1 MSTIIATTFSNGSV
15 SVPTATVV
23 NGSAKA
29 WASYSNTA
37 TATIDNSL
45 NVSSITDNG
54 VGDATFGFSTS
65 FSSAAYASPV
75 DNHGNAVGNS
85 NAYIGST
92 RSNTKSAS
100 TVRCVSVYDPG
111 TVTGNDGD
119 NQSFVCMGD
128 LA

>member
-1 MSTIIATTFSNGSV
+1 MSEIRATTISDLAGTG
-15 SVPTATVV
+15 PATLT
-23 NGSAKA
+23 GQSAAKA

-75 DNHGNAVGNS
+75 DNHANAVGNS